1 MISVVSVAML
11 VAWADLVAVSIL
23 VSTDRFNAQ
32 IAPQSPA
39 GPGFVAVR
47 GRGRN
52 RPFFTTFPTP
62 KSVYPSE
69 AISQLI

>member
-11 VAWADLVAVSIL
+11 VALADSVAVSIL

-39 GPGFVAVR
+39 GPGFA
-47 GRGRN
+47 
-52 RPFFTTFPTP
+52 
-62 KSVYPSE
+62 
-69 AISQLI
+69 Q